1 MHTQI
6 ASKIA
11 TLTVALI
18 MNMLIMAG
26 VAVLFDGQSHQQL
39 GIIASAQTAVQ
50 SAHEAT

>member
-18 MNMLIMAG
+18 VNGFITAG
-26 VAVLFDGQSHQQL
+26 VAVLFDGQSHQPL
-39 GIIASAQTAVQ
+39 SVIASDRA
-50 SAHEAT
+50 ATPSTHAAT

>member
-18 MNMLIMAG
+18 VNGLIMAS
-26 VAVLFDGQSHQQL
+26 VAVLFGGQSHQQMSV
-39 GIIASAQTAVQ
+39 IASDRAAPPSTHA
-50 SAHEAT
+50 AT